1 MEGWRR
7 GRGVEER
14 EGGSWREQRRFGK
27 KLFQRASGCRITA
40 DCAHADTFLLR
51 PQVPEAVEELREAAP
66 PAGQQPQGQTAG
78 QAEADA
84 EGGGCWSSSILLMI
98 LIVPLAPPPWASS
111 SAAGASVFLRLI
123 VIKDNVDEFA
133 AQLRRLGRS
142 RRPRVRGSLAS
153 QPELCMEIQVPP
165 ELMMSRNSGLNLPG
179 PSGRPAKT
187 AG

>member
-7 GRGVEER
+7 G
-14 EGGSWREQRRFGK
+14 EGGRWREQRRFGK
-27 KLFQRASGCRITA
+27 KLFLRASGPSERLQN
-40 DCAHADTFLLR
+40 HGGLRSRRPFLLR

-84 EGGGCWSSSILLMI
+84 EGGGCCSSSILLMI
-98 LIVPLAPPPWASS
+98 LILPLAPPPPGPLLQLQALL
-111 SAAGASVFLRLI
+111 FLRLI

-133 AQLRRLGRS
+133 AQLKRLGRS
-142 RRPRVRGSLAS
+142 RQPRVRGSLAS